1 MNSDRAIAMLRF
13 TTTVLLVAILGGCTA
28 ELKGPSAEISSP
40 LFRADHGHF
49 CPPGQAK
56 KGNC

>member
-1 MNSDRAIAMLRF
+1 MLR
-13 TTTVLLVAILGGCTA
+13 TTLAIVFALSLAACAA
-28 ELKGPSAEISSP
+28 ELKGPSAEIKLPRLSV
-40 LFRADHGHF
+40 DHGHGGF

>member
-1 MNSDRAIAMLRF
+1 MLRA
-13 TTTVLLVAILGGCTA
+13 TAAIFLAAALAGCSA
-28 ELKGPSAEISSP
+28 ELKGPSLEIDSP
-40 LFRADHGHF
+40 VLTTKHASHGHF

>member
-1 MNSDRAIAMLRF
+1 MKQATLVI
-13 TTTVLLVAILGGCTA
+13 LVAALLAGCAA
-28 ELKGPSAEISSP
+28 ELKGPSVEVKSP
-40 LFRADHGHF
+40 LVQQGHGHGF

>member
-1 MNSDRAIAMLRF
+1 MNRQRDTAMLRF
-13 TTTVLLVAILGGCTA
+13 TMPILFAAVLAGCSA
-28 ELKGPSAEISSP
+28 ELKGPSAEFSSP